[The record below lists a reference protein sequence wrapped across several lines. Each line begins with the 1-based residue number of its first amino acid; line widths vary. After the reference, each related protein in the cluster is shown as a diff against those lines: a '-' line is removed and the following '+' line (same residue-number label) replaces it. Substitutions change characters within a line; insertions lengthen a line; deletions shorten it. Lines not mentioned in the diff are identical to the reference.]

1 MHELLTYRLAI
12 DDWEFDQK
20 SSSLNHLLDWNPKLQ
35 RLFSHKKEEVR
46 KSVTP
51 FYNWQEQTFQDA
63 LRLWP
68 SWGLEAWNRLK
79 MRLLSS
85 TEQPLS
91 FKRQVHY
98 TKATTRNMNLW
109 RASKEDLEIPTDV
122 VEKIIMWTVVDSIIN
137 GSLRSSST
145 FLRRA
150 KCVCSIL
157 NNMFLP
163 HKSTLKVS
171 SASRLPYP
179 AALHSTLDDIL
190 IM

>member
-20 SSSLNHLLDWNPKLQ
+20 SSSLNHLLDWIPNSKGYLATKKKKSGNLSPLFTTDKNKHFKMLCDFGLHEDLKREIVWRWDYFQVLSNPCLLKDKYIIPKQL
-35 RLFSHKKEEVR
+35 
-46 KSVTP
+46 
-51 FYNWQEQTFQDA
+51 
-63 LRLWP
+63 
-68 SWGLEAWNRLK
+68 LEIW
-79 MRLLSS
+79 
-85 TEQPLS
+85 T
-91 FKRQVHY
+91 
-98 TKATTRNMNLW
+98 
-109 RASKEDLEIPTDV
+109 SKEHQKKILKFQQHA

-171 SASRLPYP
+171 SASRLPCCLLP
-179 AALHSTLDDIL
+179 CIL
-190 IM
+190 P